1 MNEAERKQAIK
12 NLIDTKEPAMTGISL
27 TYDGE
32 LKTFDAYRIPLDILV
47 YNPYNGRIGS
57 EVKSYERQ
65 HHRLNPEVPTDV
77 RIIEDFLW
85 RSKISAN
92 EATMQSLL
100 KDHQKQF
107 GIVTADG
114 MIIDGN
120 RRASLLNRIWRDDSI
135 NANDKQHCRFFLA
148 IILPQDADKKEI
160 IRLETTYQMGEE
172 AKLDYNPIE
181 KYLKC
186 GDLIEAGFNESEIAS
201 FMAIPKPDVLMYLR
215 VLKLMDDYLETY
227 GYEGMYT
234 QLGGE
239 DSFQKLDAALRGYTS
254 GGVSGMWDY
263 DLETDV
269 SDLKTVAFDFIR
281 LGMDQTDFRD
291 IIRKPTASNPS
302 SSFFA
307 CKDIW
312 EDFMET
318 HFDIVDS
325 ATEQSVQDI
334 IDQNP
339 DADLTKLLRARD
351 NAWIAQVKDAMQLNY
366 RNSKDKLSNR
376 QNAAAPVQLLGKAI
390 SALASIDISQET
402 FKHDPQ
408 VKTQI
413 KAIESLLQTFKD
425 ELGM

>member
-1 MNEAERKQAIK
+1 MTEAERKQA
-12 NLIDTKEPAMTGISL
+12 LIDLQATKEPSMTGITL
-27 TYDGE
+27 TYNGE
-32 LKTFDAYRIPLDILV
+32 IRTFNAYRIPLDILV

-65 HHRLNPEVPTDV
+65 HHRINPANPDDV

-85 RSKISAN
+85 RSKVNAN
-92 EATMQSLL
+92 EATMASLL

-120 RRASLLNRIWRDDSI
+120 RRASLLNRLWRDSTI

-186 GDLIEAGFNESEIAS
+186 GDLIEAGFTESEIAD
-201 FMAIPKPDVLMYLR
+201 FMNIPKPQVMMYLR
-215 VLKLMDDYLETY
+215 VLHLMDDYLEAY
-227 GYEGMYT
+227 GYDGIYT
-234 QLGGE
+234 QLASE
-239 DSFQKLDAALRGYTS
+239 DSFQKLDGALRQYTG

-263 DLETDV
+263 DIEADV
-269 SDLKTVAFDFIR
+269 ADLKAIAFDYIR
-281 LGMDQTDFRD
+281 LGMDQTNFRD
-291 IIRKPTASNPS
+291 IIRKPTGANPN

-312 EDFMET
+312 QDFVDE
-318 HFDIVDS
+318 HFDIVES
-325 ATEQSVQDI
+325 AVETPVQDI
-334 IDQNP
+334 IDENP
-339 DADLTKLLRARD
+339 GADLSKLLRARD
-351 NAWIAQVKDAMQLNY
+351 NAWISQVRERMDRNY
-366 RNSKDKLSNR
+366 ASNR
-376 QNAAAPVQLLGKAI
+376 DRLNNRQAAGAPAQLLQKAL
-390 SALASIDISQET
+390 SALSSIDTAQAT
-402 FKHDPQ
+402 FKHDPS
-408 VKTQI
+408 VKTLLGQI
-413 KAIESLLQTFKD
+413 ENVVNLYKGILE
-425 ELGM
+425 

>member
-1 MNEAERKQAIK
+1 MTELERKQALAEIQA
-12 NLIDTKEPAMTGISL
+12 TKDPAMTGITL
-27 TYDGE
+27 TYNGE
-32 LKTFDAYRIPLDILV
+32 ITTFNAYRIPLDILT

-65 HHRLNPEVPTDV
+65 HHRLNPEDPEDV
-77 RIIEDFLW
+77 KVIEDFLW

-114 MIIDGN
+114 KIIDGN
-120 RRASLLNRIWRDDSI
+120 RRASLLNRLWRDPSV
-135 NANDKQHCRFFLA
+135 NANEKQHCRFFLA

-186 GDLIEAGFNESEIAS
+186 GDLIEAGFTESEIAD
-201 FMAIPKPDVLMYLR
+201 FMNIPKAQVLMYLR
-215 VLKLMDDYLETY
+215 VLHLMDDYLEAY

-234 QLGGE
+234 QLANE
-239 DSFQKLDAALRGYTS
+239 DAFQKLDAALRQYAG

-263 DLETDV
+263 DIEADV
-269 SDLKTVAFDFIR
+269 ADLKSIAFDYIR
-281 LGMDQTDFRD
+281 LGIEQTNFRD
-291 IIRKPTASNPS
+291 IIRKPSGTNPS

-312 EDFMET
+312 QDFVDQHFEIVESAKET
-318 HFDIVDS
+318 P
-325 ATEQSVQDI
+325 VQDI

-339 DADLTKLLRARD
+339 GADLTKLLRARD
-351 NAWIAQVKDAMQLNY
+351 NAWIEQVRPRMNANYTDNKDRLN
-366 RNSKDKLSNR
+366 SR
-376 QNAAAPVQLLGKAI
+376 QAAGAPAQLLQKALF
-390 SALASIDISQET
+390 ALSSVDTTQDT
-402 FKHDPQ
+402 FKHDPA
-408 VKTQI
+408 VK
-413 KAIESLLQTFKD
+413 SLLKQLNDTINSFT
-425 ELGM
+425 EQLE

>member
-1 MNEAERKQAIK
+1 MTEAERKQA
-12 NLIDTKEPAMTGISL
+12 LIDLQATKEPSMTGITL
-27 TYDGE
+27 TYNGE
-32 LKTFDAYRIPLDILV
+32 IKTFNAYRIPLDFLV

-65 HHRLNPEVPTDV
+65 HHRINPENPDDV

-85 RSKISAN
+85 RSKITAN
-92 EATMQSLL
+92 ESTMASLL

-120 RRASLLNRIWRDDSI
+120 RRASLLNRLWRDTSI

-186 GDLIEAGFNESEIAS
+186 GDLIEAGFTESEIAD
-201 FMAIPKPDVLMYLR
+201 FMNIPKTQVMMYLR
-215 VLKLMDDYLETY
+215 VLHLMDDYLEAY
-227 GYEGMYT
+227 GYDGIYT
-234 QLGGE
+234 QLASE
-239 DSFQKLDAALRGYTS
+239 DSFQKLDAALRQYTG

-263 DLETDV
+263 DIEADV
-269 SDLKTVAFDFIR
+269 ADLKSIAFDYIR
-281 LGMDQTDFRD
+281 LGMDQTNFRD
-291 IIRKPTASNPS
+291 IIRKPTGANPN

-312 EDFMET
+312 QDFVEE

-325 ATEQSVQDI
+325 AVEQPVQEI
-334 IDQNP
+334 IDDNP
-339 DADLTKLLRARD
+339 GADLTKLLRARD
-351 NAWIAQVKDAMQLNY
+351 NAWITQVRERMDRNYTGNRDRLNNRQAAGAPAQLLQKALSALTSVDTAQV
-366 RNSKDKLSNR
+366 
-376 QNAAAPVQLLGKAI
+376 
-390 SALASIDISQET
+390 T
-402 FKHDPQ
+402 FKHDPS
-408 VKTQI
+408 VKTLLGQ
-413 KAIESLLQTFKD
+413 IESIVTLYKGLL
-425 ELGM
+425 E

>member
-1 MNEAERKQAIK
+1 MTEAERKQA
-12 NLIDTKEPAMTGISL
+12 LIDLQIKKQPAMTGITM
-27 TYDGE
+27 TYNGE
-32 LKTFDAYRIPLDILV
+32 IRTFDAYRIPLDILV

-65 HHRLNPEVPTDV
+65 HHRLNPESADDIK
-77 RIIEDFLW
+77 IIEDFLW

-100 KDHQKQF
+100 KDHQKQY

-120 RRASLLNRIWRDDSI
+120 RRASLLNRLWRDPSV

-186 GDLIEAGFNESEIAS
+186 GDLIEAGFTESEIAD
-201 FMAIPKPDVLMYLR
+201 FMNIPKAQVMMYLR
-215 VLKLMDDYLETY
+215 VLHLMDDYLESY
-227 GYEGMYT
+227 GYEGIYT
-234 QLGGE
+234 QLANE
-239 DSFQKLDAALRGYTS
+239 DAFQKLDAALRQYSG

-263 DLETDV
+263 DIEADV
-269 SDLKTVAFDFIR
+269 SDLKAIAFDYIR
-281 LGMDQTDFRD
+281 LGIEQTNFRD
-291 IIRKPTASNPS
+291 IIRKPTGTNPS

-312 EDFMET
+312 QDFVDQ
-318 HFDIVDS
+318 HFEIVDS
-325 ATEQSVQDI
+325 AVETPVQEI

-339 DADLTKLLRARD
+339 GADLTKLLRARD
-351 NAWIAQVKDAMQLNY
+351 NAWIEQVRERMNANYADNKDRLN
-366 RNSKDKLSNR
+366 SR
-376 QNAAAPVQLLGKAI
+376 QAAGAPAQLLQKALF
-390 SALASIDISQET
+390 ALSSVDTTQDT
-402 FKHDPQ
+402 FKHDPA
-408 VKTQI
+408 VRALLNQI
-413 KAIESLLQTFKD
+413 GNTVALFNAQLE
-425 ELGM
+425 

>member
-1 MNEAERKQAIK
+1 MTEAERKQA
-12 NLIDTKEPAMTGISL
+12 LIDLQASKEPAMTGITM
-27 TYDGE
+27 TYNGE
-32 LKTFDAYRIPLDILV
+32 IRTFPAYRIPLDILV

-65 HHRLNPEVPTDV
+65 HHRLDPENPADIK
-77 RIIEDFLW
+77 IIEDFLW

-100 KDHQKQF
+100 KDHQKQY

-114 MIIDGN
+114 MIVDGN
-120 RRASLLNRIWRDDSI
+120 RRASLMNRLWRDPSV

-186 GDLIEAGFNESEIAS
+186 GDLIEAGFTESEIAD
-201 FMAIPKPDVLMYLR
+201 FMNIPRAQVLMYLR
-215 VLKLMDDYLETY
+215 VLHLMDDYLESY
-227 GYEGMYT
+227 GYEGIYT
-234 QLGGE
+234 QLANE
-239 DSFQKLDAALRGYTS
+239 DAFQKLDAALRQYAG

-263 DLETDV
+263 DIEADV
-269 SDLKTVAFDFIR
+269 ADLKSIAFDYIR
-281 LGMDQTDFRD
+281 LGIEQTNFRD
-291 IIRKPTASNPS
+291 IIRKPTGTNPC

-312 EDFMET
+312 QDFVDQHFEIVESAVET
-318 HFDIVDS
+318 P
-325 ATEQSVQDI
+325 VQEI

-339 DADLTKLLRARD
+339 GADLTKLLRARD
-351 NAWIAQVKDAMQLNY
+351 NAWIEQVRSRMNANYTDNKDRLN
-366 RNSKDKLSNR
+366 SR
-376 QNAAAPVQLLGKAI
+376 QAAGAPAQLLQKALFAM
-390 SALASIDISQET
+390 SSVDTTQDT
-402 FKHDPQ
+402 FKRDPS
-408 VKTQI
+408 VRALLKQI
-413 KAIESLLQTFKD
+413 ADTVALFNEQL
-425 ELGM
+425 E

>member
-1 MNEAERKQAIK
+1 MTEAERKQA
-12 NLIDTKEPAMTGISL
+12 LIDLQTKKQPAMTGITM
-27 TYDGE
+27 TYNGE
-32 LKTFDAYRIPLDILV
+32 IRTFDAYRIPLDILV

-65 HHRLNPEVPTDV
+65 HHRLNPENADDIK
-77 RIIEDFLW
+77 IIEDFLW

-100 KDHQKQF
+100 KDHQKQY

-120 RRASLLNRIWRDDSI
+120 RRASLLNRLWRDPSV

-186 GDLIEAGFNESEIAS
+186 GDLIEAGFTESEIAD
-201 FMAIPKPDVLMYLR
+201 FMNIPKAQVMMYLR
-215 VLKLMDDYLETY
+215 VLHLMDDYLESY
-227 GYEGMYT
+227 GYEGIYT
-234 QLGGE
+234 QLANE
-239 DSFQKLDAALRGYTS
+239 DAFQKLDAALRQYSG

-263 DLETDV
+263 DIEADV
-269 SDLKTVAFDFIR
+269 SDLKAIAFDYIR
-281 LGMDQTDFRD
+281 LGIEQTNFRD
-291 IIRKPTASNPS
+291 IIRKPTGTNPS

-312 EDFMET
+312 QDFVDQ
-318 HFDIVDS
+318 HFEIVDS
-325 ATEQSVQDI
+325 AVETPVQEI

-339 DADLTKLLRARD
+339 GADLTKLLRARD
-351 NAWIAQVKDAMQLNY
+351 NAWIEQVRERMNANYADNKDRLN
-366 RNSKDKLSNR
+366 SR
-376 QNAAAPVQLLGKAI
+376 QAAGAPAQLLQKALF
-390 SALASIDISQET
+390 ALSSVDTTQDT
-402 FKHDPQ
+402 FKHDPA
-408 VKTQI
+408 VRALLNQI
-413 KAIESLLQTFKD
+413 GNTVALFNAQLE
-425 ELGM
+425 

>member
-1 MNEAERKQAIK
+1 MTEAERKQA
-12 NLIDTKEPAMTGISL
+12 LIDLQARTEPAMTGITM
-27 TYDGE
+27 TYNGE
-32 LKTFDAYRIPLDILV
+32 IRTFKAYRIPLDILV

-65 HHRLNPEVPTDV
+65 HHRLNPENPDDV

-100 KDHQKQF
+100 KDHQKQY

-120 RRASLLNRIWRDDSI
+120 RRASLLNRLWRDPSV

-148 IILPQDADKKEI
+148 IILPQDADRKEI

-186 GDLIEAGFNESEIAS
+186 GDLIEAGFTESEIAD
-201 FMAIPKPDVLMYLR
+201 FMNIPKAQVMMYLR
-215 VLKLMDDYLETY
+215 VLRLMDDYLESY
-227 GYEGMYT
+227 GYEGIYT
-234 QLGGE
+234 QLANE
-239 DSFQKLDAALRGYTS
+239 DAFQKLDAALRQYSG

-263 DLETDV
+263 DIEADV
-269 SDLKTVAFDFIR
+269 ADLKAIAFDYIR
-281 LGMDQTDFRD
+281 LGIEQTSFRD
-291 IIRKPTASNPS
+291 IIRKPTGTNPS

-312 EDFMET
+312 QDFVEQHFEIVESAVET
-318 HFDIVDS
+318 P
-325 ATEQSVQDI
+325 VQDI

-339 DADLTKLLRARD
+339 GADLTKLLRARD
-351 NAWIAQVKDAMQLNY
+351 NAWIEQVRTRMNANYADNKDRLN
-366 RNSKDKLSNR
+366 SR
-376 QNAAAPVQLLGKAI
+376 QAAGAPAQLLQKALF
-390 SALASIDISQET
+390 ALSSVDTSQDT
-402 FKHDPQ
+402 FKRDPA
-408 VKTQI
+408 VRALLKQI
-413 KAIESLLQTFKD
+413 GDTVATFNSQL
-425 ELGM
+425 E